1 MKWLKTYTLFERV
14 SNETQLFE
22 SVEVSKTMI
31 EDFLREFSDNYI
43 RVNVELYIK
52 PGETDVKKIFIGI
65 GDEEDMGDDLG
76 IGNYLKDILPLYEN
90 IDNLIS
96 MHNYLIG
103 EGYNFDEVSCWG
115 DFSKNNASQVNIV
128 RMLSPQEQV
137 KEFREF
143 SEFLEDIEVS
153 DKKSYKMVEF
163 FYRKS

>member
-1 MKWLKTYTLFERV
+1 MKHLKSYK
-14 SNETQLFE
+14 LFE
-22 SVEVSKTMI
+22 SVEVNKTLI
-31 EDFLREFSDNYI
+31 EDFLREFSDNEI
-43 RVNVELYIK
+43 RVDVELYIK

-96 MHNYLIG
+96 MHDYLLS
-103 EGYNFDEVSCWG
+103 EGYNFDSVSCWG
-115 DFSKNNASQVNIV
+115 DFSKNNGSQVNIV

-143 SEFLEDIEVS
+143 SEFLEDVEAS